1 MALWPVTPSFM
12 KAVSRE
18 SISPF
23 AKNQQSTGSYP
34 YQLIGP
40 LFTPAERS
48 FLAVLNSILKEDV
61 HILGKV
67 RVADIL
73 KPLKGLKRSEWQKAF
88 NKISSKH
95 FDFVL
100 SNKNDLSLIC
110 VVKPNNK
117 SHNTKQRKERD
128 DFLEK
133 ACEAASLPLIQI
145 PPQAGYS
152 LDEVKRQLAPYIPSL
167 QVSQLE
173 GKSKECPKCT
183 STMVV
188 RIAQKG
194 EHKNKHFWGC
204 STYPKCRYTELYE
217 IP

>member
-1 MALWPVTPSFM
+1 MLWLIIGIIIFIAVLLAL
-12 KAVSRE
+12 
-18 SISPF
+18 

-48 FLAVLNSILKEDV
+48 FLGVLNSVLKDDV

-73 KPLKGLKRSEWQKAF
+73 KPVKGLNPSNRQKAF
-88 NKISSKH
+88 NKIAAKH

-100 SNKNDLSLIC
+100 CNKDDLSVIC
-110 VVKPNNK
+110 VIELNDK
-117 SHNTKQRKERD
+117 SHNAKKRQVRD
-128 DFLEK
+128 AFLEK
-133 ACEAASLPLIQI
+133 ACEAASLPLVQI
-145 PPQAGYS
+145 PAKAGYS
-152 LDEVKRQLAPYIPSL
+152 LDEVKRQLAPYVSSL
-167 QVSQLE
+167 QVTQLE
-173 GKSKECPKCT
+173 GKSKECPKCN

-194 EHKNKHFWGC
+194 EHKDKHFWGC

-217 IP
+217 TT